1 MSREYSENVLV
12 QNSAGNLLQNVLGW
26 EVVMA
31 YNSEKLGPDGTLG
44 RTSYGEVLLTRY
56 FRQALLRLNPWLTPN
71 QLDEVQK
78 KFTAH
83 VSTAS
88 LMQINEEK
96 YFLLR
101 DGIPVTVKRPDGRT
115 EIRSAAVIDFKKPE
129 NNHFLAVKEMK
140 IHSQLYR
147 CRTDIVGFVNGIPL
161 LFIELKKPT
170 VDVQNA
176 YIGKISFQKSIGTSA
191 VLPAWLSYPL
201 SAAFSGSLLRG
212 HRRVSHADGHS
223 VLKVR

>member
-26 EVVMA
+26 EVVLA

-115 EIRSAAVIDFKKPE
+115 ETRSAAVIDFKNPE

-161 LFIELKKPT
+161 LFIELKKPSSS
-170 VDVQNA
+170 VHSA
-176 YIGKISFQKSIGTSA
+176 LSRGSF
-191 VLPAWLSYPL
+191 
-201 SAAFSGSLLRG
+201 SLG
-212 HRRVSHADGHS
+212 
-223 VLKVR
+223 